1 MLMPASRAPLVRI
14 VPLGGLGEIGLNLM
28 VVECAQQ
35 AIIIDAGVMF
45 PEERG
50 LGIGRLLPEVSYLDQ
65 AHLQIQAIIL
75 THAHEDHIGALPY
88 LLRKFPAPVY
98 GTDITLAFV
107 RRSLSEEGPGGADL
121 RSLRPGVELHAGPF
135 GVEPVRVTH

>member
-1 MLMPASRAPLVRI
+1 MAASRTPSVRI

-28 VVECAQQ
+28 VIECAQH
-35 AIIIDAGVMF
+35 AIVIDAGVMF

-50 LGIGRLLPEVSYLDQ
+50 LGIGRLLPELTYLEQ
-65 AHLQIQAIIL
+65 AHLQLDAIIL

-107 RRSLSEEGPGGADL
+107 RRSLNEEGPLGADL
-121 RSLRPGVELHAGPF
+121 RPLRPELLLQLGPF
-135 GVEPVRVTH
+135 AVEPVR

>member
-1 MLMPASRAPLVRI
+1 MSASRTPPVKI
-14 VPLGGLGEIGLNLM
+14 IPLGGLGEIGLNLM
-28 VVECAQQ
+28 VVECAQH

-45 PEERG
+45 SEERG
-50 LGIGRLLPEVSYLDQ
+50 LGIGRLLPELSHLEQ
-65 AHLQIQAIIL
+65 SRAHIEAVIL

-107 RRSLSEEGPGGADL
+107 RRSLNEEGPVGAEL
-121 RSLRPGVELHAGPF
+121 R
-135 GVEPVRVTH
+135 